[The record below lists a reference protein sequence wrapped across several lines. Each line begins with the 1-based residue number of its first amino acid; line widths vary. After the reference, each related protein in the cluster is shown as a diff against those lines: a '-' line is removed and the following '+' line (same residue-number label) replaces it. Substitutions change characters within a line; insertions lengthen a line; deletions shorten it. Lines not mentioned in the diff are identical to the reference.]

1 LTEKCQDCIATALS
15 VLESTIRQLLNG
27 DISVAKLK
35 LLTAGTANFLEVFRV
50 VEKNAESDVF
60 NVPESG
66 VKDMNKTAVLQKVIQ
81 WRVLEQCNLELMCR
95 LVSHFVAACG
105 AIQSGS

>member
-1 LTEKCQDCIATALS
+1 MSEKCQDCIATALG

-27 DISVAKLK
+27 DILVAKLK
-35 LLTAGTANFLEVFRV
+35 LLTDRKANFLEVFRV
-50 VEKNAESDVF
+50 VETNAESDVF

-66 VKDMNKTAVLQKVIQ
+66 VKDMNKTAVLQKVIH
-81 WRVLEQCNLELMCR
+81 WRSREQHNMESVCR

-105 AIQSGS
+105 GIQSGM